1 MSDVGGRDPQ
11 RPAGRSER
19 SSSGARTAMRQL
31 LLDTAARLF
40 ESASEDGV
48 FDAVEEGRFPE
59 AHWRA
64 IEDNGLVDMLL
75 PEEAGGAAVD
85 FGDAMAVART
95 AGGFALPLPL
105 VETMIGRWLFS
116 DAGLEAP
123 AGSLG
128 MVTAAGRPEV
138 PWPDEVSA
146 LVVSDSE
153 GGVGWVAAGEVE
165 FERGTNSA
173 GEPVGRLR
181 EPPPIP
187 QGKLAGLAGSRSGTR
202 RESLAAFG
210 GSVSDGL
217 RSQGT
222 GSSLSDSA
230 RTLSWPSPSVLMAVA
245 RSAMIAGAME
255 RILDL
260 TIEHVQGRVQFG
272 RPLARFQAVQQLVAV
287 MASHTA
293 VVGVAAD
300 TAIAAVETALDN
312 DGGHAAFMAACAK
325 ARASE
330 ACYEVTR
337 IAHQLHG
344 AIGYTREHDLH
355 RFTRRLWAWR
365 DADGDE
371 GYWQQRIGEMAIRSG
386 GTGLWPLLVEAR
398 SAAFER

>member
-1 MSDVGGRDPQ
+1 MS
-11 RPAGRSER
+11 E
-19 SSSGARTAMRQL
+19 MRQL
-31 LLDTAARLF
+31 LLATAVRLF
-40 ESASEDGV
+40 EAASEDEV
-48 FDAVEEGRFPE
+48 FEAVEEGRFQQS
-59 AHWRA
+59 HWRA

-75 PEEAGGAAVD
+75 PEAAGGAGVD

-95 AGGFALPLPL
+95 AGAFALPLPL
-105 VETMIGRWLFS
+105 VETMIGRWLLS
-116 DAGLEAP
+116 GAGLEAP
-123 AGSLG
+123 AGPMG
-128 MVTAAGRPEV
+128 MVTAAGRLEV
-138 PWPDEVSA
+138 AWPDNVSA
-146 LVVSDSE
+146 LVVTDGT
-153 GGVGWVAAGEVE
+153 GGVGWFAAGEVE

-181 EPPPIP
+181 EPPPIAS
-187 QGKLAGLAGSRSGTR
+187 GHSGGL
-202 RESLAAFG
+202 
-210 GSVSDGL
+210 
-217 RSQGT
+217 
-222 GSSLSDSA
+222 SSE
-230 RTLSWPSPSVLMAVA
+230 PSPPTVMAVA

-287 MASHTA
+287 MASHAA

-300 TAIAAVETALDN
+300 TAIAAVETALARR
-312 DGGHAAFMAACAK
+312 GGDATFMAACAK

-330 ACYEVTR
+330 ACHEVTR

-371 GYWQQRIGEMAIRSG
+371 GYWQQRVGEMAIRSG
-386 GTGLWPLLVEAR
+386 GAGLWPLLVEAR
-398 SAAFER
+398 RAALER

>member
-1 MSDVGGRDPQ
+1 VSDL
-11 RPAGRSER
+11 
-19 SSSGARTAMRQL
+19 RQL
-31 LLDTAARLF
+31 LLETAARLF
-40 ESASEDGV
+40 EAASEDEV
-48 FDAVEEGRFPE
+48 FEAVEGGRFPE
-59 AHWRA
+59 SHWRA

-75 PEEAGGAAVD
+75 PEEAGGAGVD
-85 FGDAMAVART
+85 VGDAMAVART
-95 AGGFALPLPL
+95 AGAFALPLPL
-105 VETMIGRWLFS
+105 VETMIGRWLLS
-116 DAGLEAP
+116 GAGLEAP
-123 AGSLG
+123 AGPLG
-128 MVTAAGRPEV
+128 MVTAAGRLEV
-138 PWPDEVSA
+138 AWPDHVSA
-146 LVVSDSE
+146 LVVSDAT

-165 FERGTNSA
+165 FECGTNGA

-187 QGKLAGLAGSRSGTR
+187 PGQSGGL
-202 RESLAAFG
+202 
-210 GSVSDGL
+210 
-217 RSQGT
+217 
-222 GSSLSDSA
+222 SSE
-230 RTLSWPSPSVLMAVA
+230 PSPPTVVAVA

-272 RPLARFQAVQQLVAV
+272 RPLARFQAVQQMVAV

-300 TAIAAVETALDN
+300 TAIAAVETVLDG
-312 DGGHAAFMAACAK
+312 DGGDGTFMAACAK

-355 RFTRRLWAWR
+355 RFTRRLWVWR

-371 GYWQQRIGEMAIRSG
+371 GYWQQRVGEMAIRSSG
-386 GTGLWPLLVEAR
+386 AGLWPLLVEAR
-398 SAAFER
+398 PAALER

>member
-1 MSDVGGRDPQ
+1 MSEPGRRDPRRSANQ
-11 RPAGRSER
+11 SER
-19 SSSGARTAMRQL
+19 PSSGARMAMRQL
-31 LLDTAARLF
+31 LLDTAVRLF
-40 ESASEDGV
+40 EAASEDTV
-48 FDAVEEGRFPE
+48 FEAVEEGRFPGD
-59 AHWRA
+59 HWRV
-64 IEDNGLVDMLL
+64 IEENGLVDMLL
-75 PEEAGGAAVD
+75 AEEDGGAGVD

-105 VETMIGRWLFS
+105 VETMIGRWLLLGS
-116 DAGLEAP
+116 GLEAP
-123 AGSLG
+123 MGPLG
-128 MVTAAGRPEV
+128 VVTAAGRLEV
-138 PWPDEVSA
+138 PWPNDVSA
-146 LVVSDSE
+146 LVVSDAT
-153 GGVGWVAAGEVE
+153 GGVGWVAGGEVE

-187 QGKLAGLAGSRSGTR
+187 PQQSGGLASK
-202 RESLAAFG
+202 
-210 GSVSDGL
+210 
-217 RSQGT
+217 Q
-222 GSSLSDSA
+222 SLS
-230 RTLSWPSPSVLMAVA
+230 TLMAVA

-300 TAIAAVETALDN
+300 TAVTAVETVLDR
-312 DGGHAAFMAACAK
+312 DGGDATFMAACAK

-371 GYWQQRIGEMAIRSG
+371 GYWQQRVGEMAIRSG
-386 GTGLWPLLVEAR
+386 GAGLWPLLVEAR
-398 SAAFER
+398 RAALER

>member
-1 MSDVGGRDPQ
+1 MSEPGRRDPRRSANQSERPSSGGRM
-11 RPAGRSER
+11 
-19 SSSGARTAMRQL
+19 AMRQL
-31 LLDTAARLF
+31 LLDTAVRLF
-40 ESASEDGV
+40 EAASEDEV
-48 FDAVEEGRFPE
+48 FEAVEGGRFPE
-59 AHWRA
+59 DHWRV
-64 IEDNGLVDMLL
+64 IEENGLIDMLL

-95 AGGFALPLPL
+95 AGAFALPLPL
-105 VETMIGRWLFS
+105 VETMIGRWLLS
-116 DAGLEAP
+116 GAGIEAP
-123 AGSLG
+123 AGPLAV
-128 MVTAAGRPEV
+128 VTAAGRVEV
-138 PWPDEVSA
+138 VWPDDISA
-146 LVVSDSE
+146 LVVSDAT

-165 FERGTNSA
+165 FERGTNGA

-181 EPPPIP
+181 EPPSIP
-187 QGKLAGLAGSRSGTR
+187 PGQSGGLGPER
-202 RESLAAFG
+202 
-210 GSVSDGL
+210 
-217 RSQGT
+217 
-222 GSSLSDSA
+222 
-230 RTLSWPSPSVLMAVA
+230 SPSDLMAVA

-300 TAIAAVETALDN
+300 TAIAAVEATLSG
-312 DGGHAAFMAACAK
+312 DGDDATFAAACAK

-371 GYWQQRIGEMAIRSG
+371 GYWQQRVGSMAVEAGGE
-386 GTGLWPLLVEAR
+386 GLWPLLAEGRV
-398 SAAFER
+398 SC

>member
-1 MSDVGGRDPQ
+1 MSD
-11 RPAGRSER
+11 
-19 SSSGARTAMRQL
+19 MRQL
-31 LLDTAARLF
+31 LLDTAVRLF
-40 ESASEDGV
+40 EAASADEV
-48 FDAVEEGRFPE
+48 FEAVEEGRFPE
-59 AHWRA
+59 NHWRA
-64 IEDNGLVDMLL
+64 IEENGLVDMLL
-75 PEEAGGAAVD
+75 REEAGGAGVD

-95 AGGFALPLPL
+95 AGAFALPLPL
-105 VETMIGRWLFS
+105 VETMIGRWLLF

-123 AGSLG
+123 AGPLG
-128 MVTAAGRPEV
+128 MVTAAGRLEV
-138 PWPDEVSA
+138 AWPDNISALAVSA
-146 LVVSDSE
+146 AADR
-153 GGVGWVAAGEVE
+153 VGWVAAGEVE
-165 FERGTNSA
+165 SERGTNSA

-187 QGKLAGLAGSRSGTR
+187 PGQSGD
-202 RESLAAFG
+202 L
-210 GSVSDGL
+210 
-217 RSQGT
+217 
-222 GSSLSDSA
+222 SSE
-230 RTLSWPSPSVLMAVA
+230 PSPSTVMAVA

-287 MASHTA
+287 MASHAA

-300 TAIAAVETALDN
+300 TAIAAVETVLDR
-312 DGGHAAFMAACAK
+312 DAGDATFVAACAK

-371 GYWQQRIGEMAIRSG
+371 GYWQQRVGEMAIRSG
-386 GTGLWPLLVEAR
+386 GAGLWPLLVEAR
-398 SAAFER
+398 PAALER

>member
-1 MSDVGGRDPQ
+1 MS
-11 RPAGRSER
+11 E
-19 SSSGARTAMRQL
+19 MRQL
-31 LLDTAARLF
+31 LLDTAVRLF
-40 ESASEDGV
+40 EAASDDEV
-48 FDAVEEGRFPE
+48 FEAVEEGRFPE
-59 AHWRA
+59 SHWRT

-75 PEEAGGAAVD
+75 PEEDGGAGAD

-95 AGGFALPLPL
+95 AGAFALPLPL
-105 VETMIGRWLFS
+105 VETMIGRWLLS
-116 DAGLEAP
+116 GAGLEAP
-123 AGSLG
+123 AGPLG

-138 PWPDEVSA
+138 PWPDNISA
-146 LVVSDSE
+146 LVVSGAT

-165 FERGTNSA
+165 FERATNSA

-187 QGKLAGLAGSRSGTR
+187 PGQSGD
-202 RESLAAFG
+202 L
-210 GSVSDGL
+210 
-217 RSQGT
+217 
-222 GSSLSDSA
+222 SSE
-230 RTLSWPSPSVLMAVA
+230 PSPSTVMAVA

-300 TAIAAVETALDN
+300 TAIAAVETVLDR
-312 DGGHAAFMAACAK
+312 DGGDPTLMAGCAK

-371 GYWQQRIGEMAIRSG
+371 GYWQQRVGEMAIRSG
-386 GTGLWPLLVEAR
+386 GAGLWPLLVEAR
-398 SAAFER
+398 SAALER

>member
-1 MSDVGGRDPQ
+1 MS
-11 RPAGRSER
+11 E
-19 SSSGARTAMRQL
+19 MRQL
-31 LLDTAARLF
+31 LLDTAVRLF
-40 ESASEDGV
+40 EAASVDEV
-48 FDAVEEGRFPE
+48 FEAVEEGRFPVS
-59 AHWRA
+59 HWRA

-75 PEEAGGAAVD
+75 PEEAGGAGVD

-95 AGGFALPLPL
+95 VGGFALPLPL
-105 VETMIGRWLFS
+105 VETMIGRWLLS
-116 DAGLEAP
+116 GAGLEAP
-123 AGSLG
+123 AGPLG
-128 MVTAAGRPEV
+128 VVTAASRLEV
-138 PWPDEVSA
+138 PWPDNVSA
-146 LVVSDSE
+146 LVVSDAA

-165 FERGTNSA
+165 FERPTNSA

-181 EPPPIP
+181 ESPPIP
-187 QGKLAGLAGSRSGTR
+187 PGQSGGL
-202 RESLAAFG
+202 
-210 GSVSDGL
+210 
-217 RSQGT
+217 
-222 GSSLSDSA
+222 SSE
-230 RTLSWPSPSVLMAVA
+230 PSPSTVTAVA

-300 TAIAAVETALDN
+300 TAIAALEATLSRDSGDAT
-312 DGGHAAFMAACAK
+312 FMAACAK

-371 GYWQQRIGEMAIRSG
+371 GYWQRRVGEMAIRSG
-386 GTGLWPLLVEAR
+386 GAGLWPLLVEAR
-398 SAAFER
+398 PAALER